1 MDEVPEN
8 IRKKKAGEGMFV
20 VRYIHVYTVPKEQC
34 VFFTI
39 EPRNIAC
46 LPPSP

>member
-20 VRYIHVYTVPKEQC
+20 VRYIYTVPKEQC

-39 EPRNIAC
+39 GARNIAC